1 MGLLVR
7 GMVAAATVRPGHPAT
22 LARREATPG
31 NRSGPGRKT
40 RPGPH
45 RSRSYSEE
53 MTLLSVFLI
62 AVLSR
67 PRVTTTAIV
76 ITPRTTAYSAMVWPA
91 SSRTSADSVV
101 KNSLMGLTSPGGIDG
116 IPVVPIRSEVSAQAG
131 IALFSEFSFL

>member
-1 MGLLVR
+1 
-7 GMVAAATVRPGHPAT
+7 
-22 LARREATPG
+22 
-31 NRSGPGRKT
+31 
-40 RPGPH
+40 
-45 RSRSYSEE
+45 
-53 MTLLSVFLI
+53 MTLFSVFLI

-116 IPVVPIRSEVSAQAG
+116 IPVVPIRSVVSAQAG
-131 IALFSEFSFL
+131 IALFSEFSFLGARRSRARIGPVQQPQRRLDRPDGALRDRVEHEDRLVGAGFGQAVQ